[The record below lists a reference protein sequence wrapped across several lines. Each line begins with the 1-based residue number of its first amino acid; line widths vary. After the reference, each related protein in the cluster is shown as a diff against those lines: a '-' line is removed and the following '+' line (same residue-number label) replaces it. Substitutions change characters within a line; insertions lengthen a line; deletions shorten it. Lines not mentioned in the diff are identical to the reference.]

1 MFNCHHFHW
10 YSASDVFANLAE
22 VILGRVSEQLEV
34 VLVSEGGLHQRN
46 VLLRHL
52 VPELLGS
59 D

>member
-1 MFNCHHFHW
+1 M
-10 YSASDVFANLAE
+10 FANLAD

-34 VLVSEGGLHQRN
+34 VLVSEGGLHHDN